1 MNLIIAKIKR
11 FVLMINISYEKV
23 GLPLAI
29 LILCLIFGLINPVFF
44 SFNNV
49 MNVGR
54 QISFIGLMAW
64 GMTMII
70 ICGGIDLSVGKMT
83 ALLSV
88 IMASIITHYSSTYFG
103 VSLAII
109 VSIFLGV
116 FIGFLKGW
124 IIEVLNI
131 PPFIATLA
139 FYSIIAGS
147 ALTFTSGTVIFGLE
161 SDFFKW
167 IGNGKFFGIPISL
180 MIMIFFLIITH
191 IILQKTK
198 LGYYT
203 YSIGANERAVRLA
216 GINILKYKL
225 YIYIYANFLVAIAA
239 IIMTSRV
246 NSGQPLLGTGLELKV
261 IAAVCIGGTSL
272 FGGIGSIIGTFYGV
286 ILIGILNNGL
296 NILGI
301 SSFIQE
307 IVIGVTILIAVFI
320 SVVRKKHSFVT

>member
-1 MNLIIAKIKR
+1 MYLISAKIKKYDLVKY
-11 FVLMINISYEKV
+11 FSYEKV

-29 LILCLIFGLINPVFF
+29 LILSLIFGLINPVFF

-49 MNVGR
+49 MNIGR
-54 QISFIGLMAW
+54 QIAFVGLMAW

-88 IMASIITHYSSTYFG
+88 IMAAIITHYSSTYFG
-103 VSLAII
+103 VVLAII
-109 VSIFLGV
+109 VSILLGV

-161 SDFFKW
+161 SEFFKW
-167 IGNGKFFGIPISL
+167 IGNGKYFGVPISF
-180 MIMIFFLIITH
+180 MIMILFLIITH

-203 YSIGANERAVRLA
+203 YSIGANERAVKLA

-225 YIYIYANFLVAIAA
+225 YIYMYANFLVSIAA
-239 IIMTSRV
+239 ILMTSRV

-272 FGGIGSIIGTFYGV
+272 FGGVGSIIGTFYGV

-296 NILGI
+296 NILGV

-307 IVIGVTILIAVFI
+307 IVIGITILLAVFI
-320 SVVRKKHSFVT
+320 SVVRKKYNIST

>member
-23 GLPLAI
+23 GLPLSI

>member
-1 MNLIIAKIKR
+1 MKVKMNLYVYKTKISQLTNR
-11 FVLMINISYEKV
+11 FSYEKV

-29 LILCLIFGLINPVFF
+29 LIISIIFGLLNPVFF

-54 QISFIGLMAW
+54 QVAFIGLMAW

-103 VSLAII
+103 VALAII

-124 IIEVLNI
+124 IIGALNI

-139 FYSIIAGS
+139 FYSILAGG

-167 IGNGKFFGIPISL
+167 IGNGKYIGVPISF
-180 MIMIFFLIITH
+180 MIMILFLIITY
-191 IILQKTK
+191 IIMQKTK
-198 LGYYT
+198 LGYYA
-203 YSIGANERAVRLA
+203 YSIGANERAATLS
-216 GINILKYKL
+216 GINVLRYKL

-239 IIMTSRV
+239 ILMTSRV
-246 NSGQPLLGTGLELKV
+246 NSGQPLLGTGLELKT

-272 FGGIGSIIGTFYGV
+272 FGGVGSIIGTFYGV

-296 NILGI
+296 NILGV

-307 IVIGVTILIAVFI
+307 IVIGITILLAVFI
-320 SVVRKKHSFVT
+320 SVLRKNK